1 MKAWHGTRVFRLAG
15 RGIQTLCLVLT
26 AFAASGQETVRY
38 VHTDALGSPVAESDE
53 AGNIVAR
60 FDYEPYGAAIGEARK
75 DSPAFTGH
83 VSDAATGL
91 THMQQRYYDPAVG
104 IFLSVDPVSAYAD
117 ALGSFNR
124 YRYAD
129 SNPYGFV
136 DPDGRQACG
145 KNTTCQLAQGAAG
158 STIGNVPKA
167 SNDRSQQTTSTSSS
181 TAWSDVKQRLGLSGD
196 LTKNGNIFDV
206 DALAHDLFYPAMNSP
221 GGAAVKAA
229 GVGVLAV
236 LVRSEA
242 QVVFRTGH
250 YASRLESV
258 GLNVARTEAI
268 IGREVARV
276 RPNMAVGADVVGRV
290 RVNGVIVE
298 YRMRALPNG
307 GVNVGTIFPVK

>member
-1 MKAWHGTRVFRLAG
+1 MKMRIDMVMRCASSVFLA
-15 RGIQTLCLVLT
+15 L
-26 AFAASGQETVRY
+26 ASFAASGQEVVRY

-53 AGNIVAR
+53 AGTIVAR
-60 FDYEPYGAAIGEARK
+60 FAYEPYGGSIGQGLEDA
-75 DSPAFTGH
+75 PGYTGH
-83 VSDAATGL
+83 VSDASTGL
-91 THMQQRYYDPAVG
+91 TYMQQRYYDPDVAV
-104 IFLSVDPVSAYAD
+104 FLSVDPVTATSD
-117 ALGSFNR
+117 PIDMFNR

-129 SNPYGFV
+129 GNPYRFI

-145 KNTTCQLAQGAAG
+145 KDTTCQLAQGAAG
-158 STIGNVPKA
+158 TTVGNVPQAPSDGARKVSSA
-167 SNDRSQQTTSTSSS
+167 PSSS
-181 TAWSDVKQRLGLSGD
+181 NRWSDIKGRLGLNGD

-206 DALAHDLFYPAMNSP
+206 ESLFHDVFYPAMNSP
-221 GGAAVKAA
+221 GGPALKVAGLGVMAV
-229 GVGVLAV
+229 VI
-236 LVRSEA
+236 RSEA

-276 RPNMAVGADVVGRV
+276 RPNMAVGADVTGRI
-290 RVNGVIVE
+290 RVNGVVVE